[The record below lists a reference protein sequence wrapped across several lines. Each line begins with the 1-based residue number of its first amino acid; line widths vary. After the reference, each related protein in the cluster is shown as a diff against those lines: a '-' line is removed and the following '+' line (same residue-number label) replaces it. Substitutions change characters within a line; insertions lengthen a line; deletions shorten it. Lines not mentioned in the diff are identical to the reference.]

1 MTRASNRTTVI
12 EWTTS
17 EVRVYRS
24 IDWNDSMGDDVFNLW
39 TFDLLMEVWPIGIIV
54 VRASVRCVRIWYR
67 SNDGKELIDGRCLRL
82 DGCAARI
89 ETRALLRKRERER
102 LREENN
108 TKTWWERWDVFWFL
122 SMNDRD
128 GGDTKTYAQEN
139 SALNKHATI
148 KKKHAQ
154 ERKRS
159 IATRE
164 TFVSSARWITVTHR
178 NSKWA
183 SQPFTDGSRWSIQ
196 K

>member
-148 KKKHAQ
+148 KKKNTRA
-154 ERKRS
+154 RKKT
-159 IATRE
+159 ID
-164 TFVSSARWITVTHR
+164 R
-178 NSKWA
+178 N
-183 SQPFTDGSRWSIQ
+183 QGNVCFLGSLDYCYA
-196 K
+196 